1 MNKLTKGAIAGAA
14 GLTLL
19 LGGGTTFALWNSSA
33 DVAGG
38 TISAGTL
45 TISSAKNGSWHVNG
59 AAESIDLAH
68 FRAVPSDVLVYT
80 ETMNIAAAGNNLTA
94 TLAMSAASIKAAD
107 TTDSADLALAR
118 YLEATAVLTASGAG
132 ISTGGAPYTITGA
145 AGTQTVDVTVTIEF
159 PSFVPDSANKS
170 SGSADEQASRGGAV
184 NLAGLS
190 ITLDQTAQPES

>member
-33 DVAGG
+33 GVSGG

-45 TISSAKNGSWHVNG
+45 EIASAGKGSWHANG
-59 AAESIDLAH
+59 AVESIDLKA

-94 TLAMSAASIKAAD
+94 TLAMSAASILPAD
-107 TTDSADLALAR
+107 DTDSADQALAR
-118 YLEATAVLTASGAG
+118 YLKANAVLTAAGNG
-132 ISTGGAPYTITGA
+132 ISPGGAPYTITGA
-145 AGTQTVDVTVTIEF
+145 AGTQTVDVTVTIAF
-159 PSFVPDSANKS
+159 PSFVPDSANRS
-170 SGSADEQASRGGAV
+170 SADEQASMGGAV
-184 NLAGLS
+184 DLAGLS
-190 ITLDQTAQPES
+190 ITLDQKARPAS